1 MLLCSHE
8 LVQGLNPRRLT
19 LPPAPRAYHAEEG
32 FAPVHPKDMSPRMAT
47 QHAESV
53 RHVILKR
60 APLHPWNTAWE
71 YVLDLSRT
79 IVDPLAL
86 KSPRRR
92 LKSSKNF

>member
-47 QHAESV
+47 QHWGE
-53 RHVILKR
+53 
-60 APLHPWNTAWE
+60 PL
-71 YVLDLSRT
+71 R
-79 IVDPLAL
+79 
-86 KSPRRR
+86 
-92 LKSSKNF
+92 